1 MGKKLSTK
9 TFLLSMVVVFL
20 LGLGSIVGVYLIVNP
35 KNNNNPLISEG
46 PVTSE
51 PVSLILNLTSP
62 DDNTLVFDSDLLI
75 QGQVSKGSFVLLS
88 LNEEDQILDTS
99 DKGDL
104 SKTIKLEDGVNKIM
118 VTVFDNL
125 GNSKTEK
132 RTVFYS
138 TEKI

>member
-1 MGKKLSTK
+1 MGKRLSTK

-35 KNNNNPLISEG
+35 KNNNNPLAFEG

-88 LNEEDQILDTS
+88 LNEKDQILDMS
-99 DKGDL
+99 DKGDI

-118 VTVFDNL
+118 VTVFDNQ